1 MNIRLYFAETP
12 KDWLT
17 TDAVTLVFNQLFTK
31 LQQTYKDYN
40 ITKKCSNIHS
50 YENGITH
57 NHFPNRKFGFYQ
69 CIVENVDNG
78 KYTLINYFDTITSLH
93 ENNGWDLH
101 NLVDTITTPG
111 THLNN
116 MTYEDSYIKYKPAS
130 YIYHSTGQTDRL
142 VNAES
147 KPKTIQHLQFRG
159 KTYLFRQYLEND
171 SRFDIITT
179 NDGVSGIGNEEFLD
193 EVASQRISLCL
204 NGTAEI
210 TYRDIESFA
219 LYTPVLRPILNCKF
233 FNPLKPDYHYIG
245 VDLTDIKYKWGLDY
259 YRCKA
264 DKIYERYQEV
274 KDDNDYLDFVSRNA
288 RKWFLNNG
296 TVEANTEILHSQL
309 DLKKLL

>member
-69 CIVENVDNG
+69 CIVENIDNG
-78 KYTLINYFDTITSLH
+78 KYTLIN
-93 ENNGWDLH
+93 
-101 NLVDTITTPG
+101 
-111 THLNN
+111 
-116 MTYEDSYIKYKPAS
+116 YEDSYIKYKPAS

-219 LYTPVLRPILNCKF
+219 SYPST
-233 FNPLKPDYHYIG
+233 
-245 VDLTDIKYKWGLDY
+245 
-259 YRCKA
+259 
-264 DKIYERYQEV
+264 
-274 KDDNDYLDFVSRNA
+274 
-288 RKWFLNNG
+288 
-296 TVEANTEILHSQL
+296 
-309 DLKKLL
+309 